1 MQDEDSVI
9 FCGGDSVVFFKP
21 CLLFVFF
28 FFFQKY
34 TTVFADEII

>member
-1 MQDEDSVI
+1 MRDEDSVI

-21 CLLFVFF
+21 CLLFAF